1 MTAQG
6 LRVVPLARTTEP
18 TVRDAVMRLL
28 ADFGATTIFGNPG
41 STELPMFRD
50 LPSDFRYILG
60 LQESIVVGMADGYA
74 QATGRAALVNLHS
87 SAGLGHAMGNLF
99 TAYRNGTPLV
109 VTADFLALLFDVLA
123 RAEFRSDRVEGLGH
137 REIEKPALA
146 GRAISLALN
155 RRTLLDWIATV
166 AKCGRLGSVEGRV
179 VQTALRPDDR
189 LRWHDDLEDTGT
201 QRRLGITIGLSNQAY
216 DGGLFE
222 LRKKTCT
229 RRCSTIVTSSR
240 GKP

>member
-1 MTAQG
+1 MEA
-6 LRVVPLARTTEP
+6 RKPLAGSAQALGARPLPLFEVTS
-18 TVRDAVMRLL
+18 
-28 ADFGATTIFGNPG
+28 GATHLHGDTVSAAEHFA
-41 STELPMFRD
+41 EHRA
-50 LPSDFRYILG
+50 ILC
-60 LQESIVVGMADGYA
+60 
-74 QATGRAALVNLHS
+74 
-87 SAGLGHAMGNLF
+87 
-99 TAYRNGTPLV
+99 NG
-109 VTADFLALLFDVLA
+109 AIQRDFLALLFDVLA

-166 AKCGRLGSVEGRV
+166 ARCGRLGSVEGRV

-222 LRKKTCT
+222 LREKDMHTALFHHRHVEPGQALIFDVAPDVEHRLCPIT
-229 RRCSTIVTSSR
+229 AGGPRRVYTGWFIEDAT
-240 GKP
+240 